1 MDNLLFVEGVEA
13 GFGEGGVEFSLKP
26 VEFGEVVGGGADD
39 AGFFVGS
46 AAFAGP
52 GAGAHGFFDA
62 LFPMGFF
69 APAGEAE
76 VGGEAAGEVDGFAGG
91 VPGEVQVGGEMDICF
106 KYITVDFDAVRVV
119 VFF

>member
-13 GFGEGGVEFSLKP
+13 DFGEGGVEFFLKL
-26 VEFGEVVGGGADD
+26 VEFGEVAGGGLND
-39 AGFFVGS
+39 AGLFVGS

-52 GAGAHGFFDA
+52 GAGAHRFFNA

-69 APAGEAE
+69 TPAGEFDF
-76 VGGEAAGEVDGFAGG
+76 GGEAAGEVDGFACG

-106 KYITVDFDAVRVV
+106 KNITVDFDAVRVV